1 MGTEFWTPILVS
13 LRVVALASI
22 LSFILAVLAAWFLKK
37 KSFKGKVFVE
47 TILMLPL
54 VLPPTVI
61 GFGLLVIF
69 GRRSF
74 VGQWFELLFNQT
86 IVFSYIAAVIAATVV
101 AFPLIYQM
109 LMNGFESVDDDLEA
123 AARQMGAS
131 EWKVFYH
138 VTVPLTWRSLVSGYM
153 LGFARALGEFGA
165 TMMFA
170 GSIAGLTRTIPTSI
184 YIAVESGNTAM
195 AYYWVISIVIFAFGL
210 LSVVQRLKKIDDHSF
225 KAY

>member
-1 MGTEFWTPILVS
+1 MGEEFWTPIFVS
-13 LRVVALASI
+13 LRVVIVASI
-22 LSFILAVLAAWFLKK
+22 LAFLLAVLFAWWLKK
-37 KSFKGKVFVE
+37 RTFKGKIVVE
-47 TILMLPL
+47 TVLMLPL

-69 GRRSF
+69 GRRSP
-74 VGQWFELLFNQT
+74 VGQWFEAVFNQS
-86 IVFSYIAAVIAATVV
+86 IVFSYLAAVIAATVV

-109 LMNGFESVDDDLEA
+109 LINGFEAVEDELEH

-138 VTVPLTWRSLVSGYM
+138 VTLPMTWRQVVSAYM

-165 TMMFA
+165 TLMFA

-184 YIAVESGNTAM
+184 YIAVESGNVLL
-195 AYYWVISIVIFAFGL
+195 AYYWVFSIILFAFVL
-210 LSVVQRLKKIDDHSF
+210 LAVVQRLKKMDVHSI
-225 KAY
+225 

>member
-1 MGTEFWTPILVS
+1 MGEEFWTPIFVS
-13 LRVVALASI
+13 LRVVIVASVLAF
-22 LSFILAVLAAWFLKK
+22 LLAVLFAWWLKK
-37 KSFKGKVFVE
+37 RSFKGKIVVE

-69 GRRSF
+69 GRRSP
-74 VGQWFELLFNQT
+74 VGQWFEAVFNQS
-86 IVFSYIAAVIAATVV
+86 IVFSYVAAVIAATVV

-109 LMNGFESVDDDLEA
+109 LINGFEAVEDELEQ

-138 VTVPLTWRSLVSGYM
+138 VTLPMTWRQVVSAYM

-165 TMMFA
+165 TLMFA
-170 GSIAGLTRTIPTSI
+170 GSIAGLTRTITTSI
-184 YIAVESGNTAM
+184 YIAVESGNVLL
-195 AYYWVISIVIFAFGL
+195 AYYWVFSIILFAFVL
-210 LSVVQRLKKIDDHSF
+210 LSVVQRFKKMDRHSI
-225 KAY
+225 